1 MGTTSTAIT
10 PPKDDDDNNVQTQR
24 PLRLSCWLDVADGF
38 SRSGDRT
45 EQPDGAADI
54 RLSETFTLCDH
65 LSQGLNNVQRQRL
78 SLVGGRT
85 VSQS

>member
-24 PLRLSCWLDVADGF
+24 PFRLSCWLGVAAES

-45 EQPDGAADI
+45 EQPDGAADTPL
-54 RLSETFTLCDH
+54 RDFHPL
-65 LSQGLNNVQRQRL
+65 
-78 SLVGGRT
+78 
-85 VSQS
+85 